1 MKIKEKFELSG
12 TVWKLS
18 FSALFKKPVI
28 IFPIAIAGLIKGIVL
43 TLLYYYPRPPLLKI
57 AGPLLTYY
65 HRAHYLHY
73 PANFIFLNKFNN
85 HLNLVLGIILV
96 SFFSGWAVYLIN
108 NQITKKPLE
117 LGQGF
122 KAALSR
128 YFSLVMVWL
137 IVMAI
142 AIGLFKG
149 EGILLRK
156 YFAGHPLLFG
166 LNFKQAV
173 HFLIYFNVFL
183 SAIINTIFAYAIP
196 AIMLEKKGFLK
207 GIIRSLALMKA
218 LCLTTFIVI
227 FVPSLVNLPIT
238 LLKYNLPKLMLKFF
252 PEVTMIILALSI
264 VLVFIIDAVVLTS
277 VTTLFVLNRE
287 TETRNEG

>member
-1 MKIKEKFELSG
+1 MKTKEKFELSG
-12 TVWKLS
+12 AVWKLS
-18 FSALFKKPVI
+18 FSALFKKPAMVI
-28 IFPIAIAGLIKGIVL
+28 PLAIVGLIKGIIL

-65 HRAHYLHY
+65 HRVHYLHY
-73 PANFIFLNKFNN
+73 PANFIFLTKLNN

-108 NQITKKPLE
+108 NQIMKKPLE

-122 KAALSR
+122 KAALAR
-128 YFSLVMVWL
+128 YFSLLMVWL

-156 YFAGHPLLFG
+156 YFAVHP
-166 LNFKQAV
+166 
-173 HFLIYFNVFL
+173 VFL
-183 SAIINTIFAYAIP
+183 KFNFRQIVQMFIYINLLLASLINTIFAFAVP
-196 AIMLEKKGFLK
+196 GIMLEKKGFFK
-207 GIIRSLALMKA
+207 SIIRSFRLMKTLFLPA
-218 LCLTTFIVI
+218 FILVT
-227 FVPSLVNLPIT
+227 VPSLLILPIS
-238 LLKYNLPKLMLKFF
+238 LLKYNLPRLMLKFF

-264 VLVFIIDAVVLTS
+264 VVVFIIDAVVLTS
-277 VTTLFVLNRE
+277 VTTLFVLNKE
-287 TETRNEG
+287 TET